1 MRIPNR
7 LPGQLAVSGGTGNIF
22 QDTGVAYN
30 YAIGGLPWLSA
41 ASDLNYGHWW
51 IKRETAPFR
60 KDQFDSAQ
68 NPGEQSLQ
76 GYWIR
81 SQLSFHG
88 GEGQLYADPV
98 QGEVGSDTRY
108 WKGKNVN
115 PWVPGQLTM
124 LNTTTFGAG
133 PGMEGADNPSMIS
146 IVYGDGSPGLFKVD
160 GTTTVNKGFW
170 DDVNGT
176 AGFSSAVAPAAA
188 YSACTNGQYIFIH
201 AADGM
206 YRGPI
211 PNTVAGAIAWTKIYT
226 YTGANDGSQIAWVKD
241 RIILGVLNS
250 LYECA
255 PNPPGLPVAL
265 PTALYTANTA
275 NVRFTSIS
283 ETTAAVFAIAATGG
297 VSSVLRFWMDD
308 TGELPL
314 LTGGAVAC
322 LLPGGEVARA
332 LQGYLGTFL
341 ALGTSRGLRVA
352 ISDDG
357 GNLTYGPLLWDLG
370 TPVRDMAAYDHWMW
384 ATYEDPADDEIKLA
398 RVDLSNQ
405 LDTLR
410 FAYATDLCIRPVLA
424 DAGPAT
430 GLAFFG
436 NTPYLAF
443 NTANKL
449 WWQTSL
455 LYPDDAY
462 LETSRVR
469 FNTLENKIFRYVRV
483 RGPKLEGQLDVAY
496 LTATGSNTNVY
507 TYGKD
512 QVPGN
517 EDLTLNATGRDWIS
531 LRFDLHGDTLGIS
544 GWETGAEM
552 TGWQLKALPAV
563 PRQRLIT
570 LPLWC
575 FDYETDKH
583 GQRTGGEGT
592 AFERLSALEAA
603 ESAGNL
609 LTFQDLDN
617 NVSYDV
623 FIESLE
629 FQQATPPPHWQEPG
643 SFGGRI
649 LITMRVV

>member
-7 LPGQLAVSGGTGNIF
+7 LPGQLALSGGTGNIY
-22 QDTGVAYN
+22 QNTGISYN

-76 GYWIR
+76 GFWIR

-88 GEGQLYADPV
+88 GAGQMYADPV
-98 QGEVGSDTRY
+98 QGEIGSDTRF
-108 WKGKNVN
+108 WKSKNVD
-115 PWVPGQLTM
+115 PWEPGQLTM
-124 LNTTTFGAG
+124 LNKTASGVPASGAS
-133 PGMEGADNPSMIS
+133 NPSMIS
-146 IVYGDGSPGLFKVD
+146 VMYGTTPGTFRVD
-160 GTTTVNKGFW
+160 GTAFCMQGSLDAVTY
-170 DDVNGT
+170 DVNF
-176 AGFSSAVAPAAA
+176 FSHATPAAA
-188 YSACTNGQYIFIH
+188 YSACTNGEYLFIH
-201 AADGM
+201 TASGM
-206 YRGPI
+206 YRAPI
-211 PNTVAGAIAWTKIYT
+211 PAVANIAPVWTKIYT
-226 YTGANDGSQIAWVKD
+226 YVGAADGSQIAWVKD

-250 LYECA
+250 LYECV

-275 NVRFTSIS
+275 AVRFTSIS
-283 ETTAAVFAIAATGG
+283 ETTAAVYAIAAAGS

-314 LTGGAVAC
+314 LTGGAVAA
-322 LLPGGEVARA
+322 LLPGGETALA

-370 TPVRDMAAYDHWMW
+370 TGVHDIAAYDHWLW
-384 ATYEDPADDEIKLA
+384 ATYEDPDDTDLKVA

-410 FAYATDLCIRPVLA
+410 FAYATDLTTSSTDIGTC
-424 DAGPAT
+424 T

-436 NTPYLAF
+436 NTPYLTF
-443 NTANKL
+443 TTTNDL
-449 WWQTSL
+449 WWQLVGYFPASG
-455 LYPDDAY
+455 YV
-462 LETSRVR
+462 ESSRIR

-483 RGPKLEGQLDVAY
+483 RGPELEGQLDVSY
-496 LTATGSNTNVY
+496 ITATGSLTNVY
-507 TYGKD
+507 TYGKE

-517 EDLTLNATGRDWIS
+517 EDLALNTTGRDWIS
-531 LRFDLHGDTLGIS
+531 LRFDLHGDMPGIF
-544 GWETGAEM
+544 GFTTGAEM
-552 TGWQLKALPAV
+552 TGWQVKALPAV
-563 PRQRLIT
+563 PRQRMIT

-575 FDYETDKH
+575 FDYETDKF
-583 GQRTGGEGT
+583 GNRTGGEGT

-623 FIESLE
+623 FVESLE
-629 FQQATPPPHWQEPG
+629 FQQSVPPPHFTEPG
-643 SFGGRI
+643 SFGGKI